1 MAGFIKI
8 EGVEGESTDKNHDKW
23 IKILSVGQSV
33 NRPVS
38 IGSDGSSMKGS
49 VRCGDIAVVKE
60 ADKSTTKLIG
70 MVCKGTK
77 LKEVLIDLTTDTGEG
92 ERVTYLQWKLTNA
105 YVSSYDV
112 SGGAEDGQTP
122 TESLGLTYEEIEWTY
137 TPIDQDGKVG
147 GPIPQ
152 TWKVGPG
159 TE

>member
-8 EGVEGESTDKNHDKW
+8 DGIDGEATDKNHEDW

-33 NRPVS
+33 NRPIAV
-38 IGSDGSSMKGS
+38 GSDGSTTKGS
-49 VRCGDIAVVKE
+49 VQCGDIAVVKE
-60 ADKSTTKLIG
+60 ADKSTPKLLG
-70 MVCKGTK
+70 AVCKGTK
-77 LKEVLIDLTTDTGEG
+77 FAEIIIDLTTDTGEG
-92 ERVTYLQWKLTNA
+92 ERNTYLQWKLKNA

-112 SGGAEDGQTP
+112 SGATDGGQAP

-137 TPIDQDGKVG
+137 TPVNKDGSPG
-147 GPIPQ
+147 GAIPQ